1 MHAISRRLAYWNQ
14 WKQNPK
20 LSLTRRS
27 GPFLRKESC
36 DLANLWTIIKSFTA
50 KYCLHRT
57 WPVLVLDASFSDTDT
72 KPDSQCIGSF
82 WFSLVSVVMS
92 ANRALK
98 DPSEEPEIDQL
109 SETEDIVTSYVFGMY
124 DSSMNTHLHP
134 RIESD
139 WSPSKQDEVKFSF
152 YAQSELQVPFCT
164 GTETVITVV
173 FLWHW
178 IIWTVYSNSHKNY
191 IKLLSLLQMN
201 KKKCPLLERVCPL
214 FKHFAQLGCRWLRG
228 SSFCP
233 LSSSGQEK
241 GCFGVELGVFCVCT
255 YLQKGCVTV

>member
-1 MHAISRRLAYWNQ
+1 
-14 WKQNPK
+14 
-20 LSLTRRS
+20 
-27 GPFLRKESC
+27 
-36 DLANLWTIIKSFTA
+36 
-50 KYCLHRT
+50 
-57 WPVLVLDASFSDTDT
+57 
-72 KPDSQCIGSF
+72 
-82 WFSLVSVVMS
+82 MS

-109 SETEDIVTSYVFGMY
+109 SETVDIVTSYVFGMY

-255 YLQKGCVTV
+255 YLQMGVCDGLVKNRGWWKKEKKKGKERKERKKREKTALLPFYMWGGVCKSLQHRRSLLCSTSPSGVWVIICVMKRSDEVQCCCMTQIPNAHR